1 MIKASQI
8 LSVRPVI
15 GVRAR
20 LSTHHTGHWG
30 STSGDNGKFGLTI
43 SDIIKVVHQLK
54 QVGHQILESY
64 FLDDLM

>member
-1 MIKASQI
+1 VIKASEI

-20 LSTHHTGHWG
+20 LGTHHSGHWG

-43 SDIIKVVHQLK
+43 SDIIKVVYRLEK
-54 QVGHQILESY
+54 VGRNV
-64 FLDDLM
+64 